1 MVQVYI
7 WKEKE
12 TYSVEDLVGIMQLL
26 RGENGCP
33 WDKEQT
39 HTSIRNN
46 LLEEAYETA
55 DAIDRLD
62 DTDMAEEL
70 GDLLLQIVF
79 HCQMAKERGAYDLDK
94 VADGICKKL
103 VYRHPHIFSNVVVN
117 NSAEVLDN
125 WDKLKNKEK
134 QMQSFSDTLKAVPK
148 AFPACLRAQKVQKR
162 ATKAGYDFKTLQDT
176 VLKIEE
182 ELAELKQ
189 AISQNDFESASDE
202 LGDLLFSV
210 INTARFLKTDAEQKL
225 NSTTERFINRFSK
238 AEELA
243 AKQNKNL
250 SELSEDELDVLWKQ
264 AKLLNN

>member
-1 MVQVYI
+1 MVQMYM

-12 TYSVEDLVGIMQLL
+12 NYSVEDLVGIMQLL

-62 DTDMAEEL
+62 DTDMVEEL

-79 HCQMAKERGAYDLDK
+79 HCQMANERGAYDLNK

-103 VYRHPHIFSNVVVN
+103 IFRHPHIFSNVVAN
-117 NSAEVLDN
+117 TSDEVLNN

-134 QMQSFSDTLKAVPK
+134 QMQSFTDTLMAVPK
-148 AFPACLRAQKVQKR
+148 AFPACLRAQKIQKR
-162 ATKAGYDFKTLQDT
+162 AAKAGYDFKTLDDT

-182 ELAELKQ
+182 ELSELKQ
-189 AISQNDFESASDE
+189 AIAQKDIDSASSE

-210 INTARFLKTDAEQKL
+210 INTARFLKADAEQCL
-225 NSTTERFINRFSK
+225 NNTTERFVNRFSK
-238 AEELA
+238 AEEM
-243 AKQNKNL
+243 AKNLNKNL
-250 SELSEDELDVLWKQ
+250 ADLSDEELDDLWEK
-264 AKLLNN
+264 AKALIK

>member
-7 WKEKE
+7 WDEKE
-12 TYSVEDLVGIMQLL
+12 TYSVEDLVGIMQML

-46 LLEEAYETA
+46 LLEEAYETV

-103 VYRHPHIFSNVVVN
+103 IYRHPHIFSNVVVN
-117 NSAEVLDN
+117 NSDEVLDN

-134 QMQSFSDTLKAVPK
+134 HMQSFSDTLKAVPK

-162 ATKAGYDFKTLQDT
+162 AAKAGYDFKSVQDA
-176 VLKIEE
+176 LSKIEE
-182 ELAELKQ
+182 ELNELKK
-189 AISQNDFESASDE
+189 ALAENDIESAQSE
-202 LGDLLFSV
+202 VGDLIFSA
-210 INTARFLKTDAEQKL
+210 INTARFLKTDAEQCL
-225 NSTTERFINRFSK
+225 SSTTERFINRFTK

-243 AKQNKNL
+243 TKQNKIL
-250 SELSEDELDVLWKQ
+250 SDLTEDELDVLWKQ
-264 AKLLNN
+264 AKTFNN

>member
-12 TYSVEDLVGIMQLL
+12 TYSVEDLIGIMQML

-46 LLEEAYETA
+46 LLEEAYETV

-62 DTDMAEEL
+62 DKDMAEEL

-79 HCQMAKERGAYDLDK
+79 HCQLAEERGAYDLNK

-103 VYRHPHIFSNVVVN
+103 IYRHPHIFSNVVAN
-117 NSAEVLDN
+117 TSDEVLDN
-125 WDKLKNKEK
+125 WDKLKNQEK
-134 QMQSFSDTLKAVPK
+134 HIRNFSDTLMVVPK
-148 AFPACLRAQKVQKR
+148 TFPSCIRAQKIQKR
-162 ATKAGYDFKTLQDT
+162 ASKVGYDFKSVQETI
-176 VLKIEE
+176 LKIEE

-189 AISQNDFESASDE
+189 ALAANDFSSASNE
-202 LGDLLFSV
+202 LGDLLFSAV
-210 INTARFLKTDAEQKL
+210 NTARFLKVDAEQCL
-225 NSTTERFINRFSK
+225 NNTTERFIKRFSK
-238 AEELA
+238 AEEFA
-243 AKQNKNL
+243 AKQNKDL
-250 SELSEDELDVLWKQ
+250 SSLSEDELDVLWEQ
-264 AKLLNN
+264 AKSDNT